1 MKNEPLKI
9 QKRGEDGHRVISVR
23 IETGTLEK
31 LDKLAS
37 ESNRSRNELINFIL
51 RYGVDNLEIEL

>member
-9 QKRGEDGHRVISVR
+9 RKRGEDGHRLISVR
-23 IETGTLEK
+23 IETETLEK

-51 RYGVDNLEIEL
+51 RYGVDNLEIER

>member
-9 QKRGEDGHRVISVR
+9 KRRGEDGHRLISVR

-31 LDKLAS
+31 LDRLAS
-37 ESNRSRNELINFIL
+37 ESNRSRNELINIIL
-51 RYGVDNLEIEL
+51 RHGADNLEIEK